1 MRRWSLSLT
10 PGLLTAVLLS
20 VPLPAAA
27 SAESPPVRVLTH
39 NVKFLPKIAA
49 PTDAQDTR
57 AGLIAAASYVKGY
70 DVVVLNEVFDNP
82 ASEKLLQGL
91 RAEYPYQT
99 PVVGRGDAGW
109 DGTYG
114 DPQFD
119 LEDGGVA
126 IVSKYPITTRNQ
138 YVFTNGCGADGFSS
152 KGFAH
157 AKITV
162 RGLAVN
168 VVGTHVQADDSTCP
182 AGRAKQLRAE
192 QFREIDSY
200 LDQHA
205 TGTTIIAGD
214 LNVHRDGPEYA
225 DMLRD
230 LDALA
235 PTSYDGPP
243 SWSPSRNSMAGGSA
257 EEHLDYVLL
266 RRGSGTAWR
275 NETLLVK
282 SPEWKVRVLGVVVRT
297 DDEYSDHFPVAGSV
311 G

>member
-1 MRRWSLSLT
+1 MRRWTL
-10 PGLLTAVLLS
+10 LLTAAVVLGS
-20 VPLPAAA
+20 GLPATAA
-27 SAESPPVRVLTH
+27 EAPPVRVLTH

-57 AGLIAAASYVKGY
+57 AGLIATADYVKGY

-99 PVVGRGDAGW
+99 PVVGRGDSGW

-126 IVSKYPITTRNQ
+126 IISKFPFSARNQ
-138 YVFTNGCGADGFSS
+138 YIFTNGCGADGFSS

-157 AKITV
+157 VRVTV

-168 VVGTHVQADDSTCP
+168 VVGTHVQADDSTCGS
-182 AGRAKQLRAE
+182 GRAGALRSE

-200 LDQHA
+200 LDQRV

-214 LNVHRDGPEYA
+214 LNVSRTGPEYPT
-225 DMLRD
+225 MLAD

-235 PTSYDGPP
+235 PTDFAGPA
-243 SWSPSRNSMAGGSA
+243 SWSPAQNSMAGGSTA
-257 EEHLDYVLL
+257 EQLDYVLL
-266 RRGSGTAWR
+266 RRGSGGGAWR

-282 SPEWKVRVLGVVVRT
+282 SPEWTVKVLGVVVRR
-297 DDEYSDHFPVAGSV
+297 DDEYSDHFPVAGYAPAV
-311 G
+311 RP

>member
-1 MRRWSLSLT
+1 MRRWTL
-10 PGLLTAVLLS
+10 LLTVAALLS
-20 VPLPAAA
+20 APLPAVAA
-27 SAESPPVRVLTH
+27 PPVRVLTH

-57 AGLIAAASYVKGY
+57 AGLIANASYIKGY

-126 IVSKYPITTRNQ
+126 IVSKFPISARNQ
-138 YVFTNGCGADGFSS
+138 YIFTNGCGADGFSS

-162 RGLAVN
+162 RGLTVN

-182 AGRAKQLRAE
+182 AGRARALRAE

-200 LDQHA
+200 LDQRV
-205 TGTTIIAGD
+205 TGTTVIAGD
-214 LNVHRDGPEYA
+214 LNVHRDGPEYPG
-225 DMLRD
+225 MLTD

-235 PTSYDGPP
+235 PTSYAGPP
-243 SWSPSRNSMAGGSA
+243 SWSPSRNSMASGS

-266 RRGSGTAWR
+266 RRGAGRAAWR

-282 SPEWKVRVLGVVVRT
+282 SPEWQVKMLGVVVRR
-297 DDEYSDHFPVAGSV
+297 DDEYSDHFPVAGSA